1 MRALLVP
8 IVSCVFVSLAYV
20 AVAAVPAQG
29 ARVRVSSTMTTVHV
43 VEHALTDTVI
53 HAGKSNDALG
63 DQLVFGN
70 PVYDRANR
78 RRVASDQGH
87 CVRTVVGKSWECFWT
102 VILAGG
108 QITVE
113 GPYDDAGDSVLAIT
127 GGTGLYNGAR
137 GEMGLHARNA
147 RGTEYDFVYRLN
159 AAG

>member
-1 MRALLVP
+1 MRGLLISVVCCICVALT
-8 IVSCVFVSLAYV
+8 YV
-20 AVAAVPAQG
+20 AVAALPVQG
-29 ARVRVSSTMTTVHV
+29 ARVRVSSTITTVQV
-43 VEHALTDTVI
+43 VEHAVTDTVI

-78 RRVASDQGH
+78 RRVGSDQGH
-87 CVRTVVGKSWECFWT
+87 CVRTIVGKSWECFWT
-102 VILAGG
+102 LILIGG

-147 RGTEYDFVYRLN
+147 KGTAYDFVYRLN
-159 AAG
+159 TVG